1 MDAHLPSSPSD
12 SVDDDFVA
20 VLAEQRARL
29 QEFGARR
36 RQRIQDLEGDL
47 CARVEKIAQS
57 LDELRQD
64 AQGQLSQAEQQGAAA
79 EQTRAELE
87 SRLAEIERRDSQ
99 LSELNDT
106 LIKDR
111 AAIAARAR
119 RIAGRV
125 RAQRRTLVEQRQQ
138 DQAKLDSAAVAEI
151 AAMRDSLAQ
160 LQREREQL
168 QSEQDQLAAQLQ
180 ARSEERDQALRE
192 LETLRSLP
200 AELDSVRAELNGL
213 RGELKHD
220 QETAAALAAERD
232 ELRTAVETARQ
243 RQDEA
248 AKEREQLTAAAN
260 AAQESLRSLTA
271 ERDGLVVER
280 DGVKSERDALK
291 SERDG
296 LKTERDTLNV
306 DRERLAKDV
315 ASLQGDVEQARRA
328 LADSSVQ
335 AQAVAEL
342 QAKLQQAEQDRR
354 QLQERLEQTVQAQ
367 AAELQTA
374 KTATAALT
382 DELAK
387 FRAAEQHAA
396 SEHARLH
403 GRCEELDAALLSVK
417 AEFDRETAQAA
428 SRVQSLER
436 DLAGAQAT
444 GAGDQKAQQE
454 LARRLADAEAAA
466 QQALAAQ
473 QAAEAQAADVSRQL
487 EQLREQAST
496 ADRDSAEVAS
506 LQAENAN
513 LNEQL
518 SGLLDARRK
527 LIAQCADLQERLD
540 TAPPVVAAGDEDV
553 AERIH
558 ALERRYE
565 LAMEDVRE
573 EKARSA
579 ELEQKL
585 AIARKNGG
593 TPAASGGGMDWEAQ
607 KLRMLA
613 MLEEYD
619 DGDEEQAR
627 ERLTI
632 QGTLDITDSVVADKD
647 QEIAELRK
655 LLEEQ
660 SSNIGNVAVG
670 ASAIAQLIESD
681 EVIQHERERARQLQ
695 TEWEGKMRTAE
706 VEISVERAK
715 LARERSD
722 LEEKLRN
729 LEERSATIGGQAPA
743 STAAAAKEPKRG
755 RWLERLGLKDGP
767 QG

>member
-64 AQGQLSQAEQQGAAA
+64 AQGKLTQAEQQGTTA

-87 SRLAEIERRDSQ
+87 ARLAEIERRDSQ
-99 LSELNDT
+99 LLELNDT

-138 DQAKLDSAAVAEI
+138 DKVKLDDSAVAEI
-151 AAMRDSLAQ
+151 ASMRDGLVQ
-160 LQREREQL
+160 LQAEREKL
-168 QSEQDQLAAQLQ
+168 QAERDQLAVQLQ

-192 LETLRSLP
+192 LEPLRPLP
-200 AELDSVRAELNGL
+200 AELDSIRAELNGL

-220 QETAAALAAERD
+220 QEASASLAAERD
-232 ELRTAVETARQ
+232 ELRTAVEAARQ
-243 RQDEA
+243 RQDET
-248 AKEREQLTAAAN
+248 AKEREQLTAAAS
-260 AAQESLRSLTA
+260 AAQESLRSLSA
-271 ERDGLVVER
+271 ERDGLAVER
-280 DGVKSERDALK
+280 DRLK
-291 SERDG
+291 AERDG
-296 LKTERDTLNV
+296 IAVERD
-306 DRERLAKDV
+306 RLATDV
-315 ASLQGDVEQARRA
+315 SSLQGDVEQARRA

-342 QAKLQQAEQDRR
+342 QAKLQQAEQERR
-354 QLQERLEQTVQAQ
+354 QLQERLEQTVQTQ
-367 AAELQTA
+367 AAELQSA
-374 KTATAALT
+374 KAEAAALT
-382 DELAK
+382 EELAK
-387 FRAAEQHAA
+387 FRAAEQQAA

-403 GRCEELDAALLSVK
+403 GRCEELDSALLNVK

-436 DLAGAQAT
+436 DLARAKAS
-444 GAGDQKAQQE
+444 GAGDQQAQQE
-454 LARRLADAEAAA
+454 LAKRFADAEAAA
-466 QQALAAQ
+466 KQALAAQ
-473 QAAEAQAADVSRQL
+473 QAAETQAADVARQL
-487 EQLREQAST
+487 EQLREQAS
-496 ADRDSAEVAS
+496 SASHATEEVAS
-506 LQAENAN
+506 LRTENAN
-513 LNEQL
+513 LTEQL
-518 SGLLDARRK
+518 SGLLDARTK
-527 LIAQCADLQERLD
+527 LIAQCAELQERLEE
-540 TAPPVVAAGDEDV
+540 APPAVAAVDEDV

-573 EKARSA
+573 EKARAA

-585 AIARKNGG
+585 AISRKNGG
-593 TPAASGGGMDWEAQ
+593 TPAPSGAGMDWEAQ

-619 DGDEEQAR
+619 DGDAEQAR

-722 LEEKLRN
+722 LEEKLRV
-729 LEERSATIGGQAPA
+729 LEERSATMGAQTPA
-743 STAAAAKEPKRG
+743 ANAAAKEPKRG

>member
-138 DQAKLDSAAVAEI
+138 DQAKLDDAAVAEI
-151 AAMRDSLAQ
+151 ASIRDSLAQ
-160 LQREREQL
+160 LQTEREKL
-168 QSEQDQLAAQLQ
+168 QAERDQLAAQLQ
-180 ARSEERDQALRE
+180 SRSEERDQALRE
-192 LETLRSLP
+192 LEPLRPLP

-213 RGELKHD
+213 RGELQHE

-248 AKEREQLTAAAN
+248 AKEREQLTAATN

-271 ERDGLVVER
+271 ERDGLVGERDGLRVER
-280 DGVKSERDALK
+280 DGLIV
-291 SERDG
+291 ERDG
-296 LKTERDTLNV
+296 LKTERDGLTV
-306 DRERLAKDV
+306 ERDRLAKDV
-315 ASLQGDVEQARRA
+315 SSLQGDVEQARRA

-342 QAKLQQAEQDRR
+342 QAKLQQAEQEHR
-354 QLQERLEQTVQAQ
+354 QLQERLEQTVHAQ
-367 AAELQTA
+367 AAELQSA
-374 KTATAALT
+374 KTANAALT
-382 DELAK
+382 EELAK
-387 FRAAEQHAA
+387 FRAAEQQAA

-403 GRCEELDAALLSVK
+403 GRCEELDAALMSVK

-436 DLAGAQAT
+436 DLAGAKAT
-444 GAGDQKAQQE
+444 GAGDQQAQQE
-454 LARRLADAEAAA
+454 LAQRLADAEATA

-473 QAAEAQAADVSRQL
+473 QAAEAQAAEIGKQL
-487 EQLREQAST
+487 EQLRAQASS
-496 ADRDSAEVAS
+496 AAHDSAEVAS

-513 LNEQL
+513 LTEQL
-518 SGLLDARRK
+518 SGLLDARTK
-527 LIAQCADLQERLD
+527 LIAQCAELQERLD
-540 TAPPVVAAGDEDV
+540 TAPAVVAGDEDV

-585 AIARKNGG
+585 AISRKNGG

-619 DGDEEQAR
+619 DGDAEQAR

-722 LEEKLRN
+722 LEEKLRV
-729 LEERSATIGGQAPA
+729 LEERSATMGAQTPA
-743 STAAAAKEPKRG
+743 ANAAAAKEPKRG